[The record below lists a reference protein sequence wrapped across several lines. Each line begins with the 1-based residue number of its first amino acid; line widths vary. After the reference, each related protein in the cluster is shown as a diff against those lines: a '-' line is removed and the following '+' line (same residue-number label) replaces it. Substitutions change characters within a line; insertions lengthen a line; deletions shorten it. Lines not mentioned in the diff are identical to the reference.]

1 MKQAKEQSIFKRLN
15 SYMGERRILFNI
27 SLILAGISAVTGVLP
42 FLYIHKVI
50 KELLSSEGLT
60 DWSVVSHAA
69 WTALAFSILTVMVYF
84 LALMFSH
91 VAAFRLEN
99 ELQRQAMHEIFKQ
112 PLAFFSKYPSG
123 YLRKTVRQTGSVT
136 HSFIAHNLPDMAQA
150 IVSPFVLLI
159 LMFYIDWRLALA
171 SFVPIGIGMVTM
183 GAMTSMGDAKKL
195 SEAYFGS
202 LQEMSTGAVEYV
214 RAIPVVK
221 TFGQSV
227 RSFDKFYNSII
238 NYRDL
243 VMKYTLSWEN
253 GYTIYTVMMEAAAF
267 FMVPLAVFLI
277 GRGDD
282 LAQVL
287 SDYIFYLIVA
297 PVFSGS
303 MLRLMQVSNNRA
315 KLYSTV
321 DSFDKLFTD
330 GVLAEPESPVKPSEY
345 SLTFEDVTFGYTPG
359 LPVVQNISFEVK
371 PGESVGLVGV
381 SGGGKTSIARL
392 AARFWDPDQGEIK
405 IGGINLKQI
414 GKSELMKNIAFAFQN
429 SKLFKGT
436 IRENILYGRPGATE
450 EEVERAIDQSSS
462 REIIE
467 KLPAGLDTVIGSEGT
482 YLSGGEQQRIA
493 LARAI
498 LKDAPIVLLDE
509 ATAFADPEN
518 EFLITEALRE
528 LRKGKTSLVIAHRL
542 SSVEE
547 LNRILVVDN
556 GRIVQSGKHQDLL
569 AVEGPYRELW
579 AEYQKSLQWQIKK
592 GEAHA

>member
-1 MKQAKEQSIFKRLN
+1 MKQSKEQSLFKRLK
-15 SYMGERRILFNI
+15 SYMGERSILFNL
-27 SLILAGISAVTGVLP
+27 SLVLAGISAVTGVLP
-42 FLYIHKVI
+42 FLYIHRVI
-50 KELLSSEGLT
+50 KALLSTEGLR
-60 DWSVVSHAA
+60 DWAVVSHSA
-69 WTALAFSILTVMVYF
+69 WIALVFSLLTVILYF
-84 LALMFSH
+84 VALILSH

-123 YLRKTVRQTGSVT
+123 YLRKTVREAGAVT

-150 IVSPFVLLI
+150 FVSPFVLLA

-171 SFVPIGIGMVTM
+171 SFIPLGIGMITM
-183 GAMTSMGDAKKL
+183 LMLTNTGEAKQL
-195 SEAYFGS
+195 SEAYFAS

-227 RSFDKFYNSII
+227 RSFDKFYNSIM

-243 VMKYTLSWEN
+243 VMKYTLSWGN

-277 GRGDD
+277 GRGEN
-282 LAQVL
+282 LGQVL

-297 PVFSGS
+297 PLFSGS
-303 MLRLMQVSNNRA
+303 MMRLMQVANNRA
-315 KLYSTV
+315 KLNSTIE
-321 DSFDKLFTD
+321 SFDRLFAD
-330 GVLAEPESPVKPSEY
+330 GVLAEAENPIKPEEY
-345 SLTFEDVTFGYTPG
+345 SLSFENVTFGYSPDR
-359 LPVVQNISFEVK
+359 PVVENISFEIK
-371 PGESVGLVGV
+371 EGESVGLVGV

-392 AARFWDPDQGEIK
+392 AARFWDPDEGEIK
-405 IGGINLKQI
+405 IGGVNLKQI
-414 GKSELMKNIAFAFQN
+414 GKAELMKDIAFAFQN

-436 IRENILYGRPGATE
+436 IRENILFAKPEASP
-450 EEVERAIDQSSS
+450 EEVDRAIEQSSS
-462 REIIE
+462 REIIN
-467 KLPAGLDTVIGSEGT
+467 KLPEGLDTVIGSEGT

-518 EFLITEALRE
+518 EFLISKALRE
-528 LRKGKTSLVIAHRL
+528 LRQGKTSLVIAHRL
-542 SSVEE
+542 SSVED
-547 LNRILVVDN
+547 LDRILVVDN
-556 GRIVQSGKHQDLL
+556 GRIVQAGTHQDLL
-569 AVEGPYRELW
+569 AVEGPYQKLW
-579 AEYQKSLQWQIKK
+579 LEYQKSLQRQIKQ
-592 GEAHA
+592 EAAHA